1 MTLILIF
8 NAHIACGNEL
18 AHYRISNINTLNW
31 GEPLRAPFGCA
42 RVGLSAPSPSPR
54 FACLGGSATIPLASR
69 TVAPEV
75 RLGARRFAAKYEI

>member
-31 GEPLRAPFGCA
+31 GEPLRLTSFGSRRAIRSITFGHSMPF
-42 RVGLSAPSPSPR
+42 
-54 FACLGGSATIPLASR
+54 GGSATIPLASR